1 MITTF
6 TIMRTLFAV
15 LFLSVLQGCV
25 TAQTGNSAKEGAV
38 INVKDHGARGD
49 GRTNDYAAI
58 QRAIAALHSQR
69 GGTLFFPAG
78 IYEVDEVMRQDEKGK
93 NLNGRTHFYFN
104 DLSNFS
110 IKGETGSVISIKG
123 DFRKRTEW
131 EIKGRNFGYS
141 FDYQISFVF
150 KQCKNITIE
159 NLEINGNCDKMTRE
173 SIVVENPSFG
183 FLFGENI
190 TDKVEN
196 VVMRN
201 VYVHHISTD
210 GICWKGSGGGF
221 YAEKLKLTNNGR
233 CALSIVQ
240 GKNMRFVDCDFSE
253 TGITGKYE
261 SHSPNTGVDIENE
274 SFNTIENIY
283 FENCRFARNKNT
295 QFVASGFDGVGAGRT
310 TNVHLNNCYFEENR
324 EIEPVR
330 DRAVMITTDNSSITN
345 STIIGT
351 LNFDVNGC
359 SANGQPDKGVL
370 INECVVKSRGNGIRI
385 NCDFKVRIENCTIE
399 QLPNLDEASCL
410 LPYPF
415 IGGGQHV
422 YIENNTFIYNSS
434 NWRQGHATI
443 LWDLNN
449 FYQGCKSV
457 VNNTLRLKEEPGKPM
472 PKGAVYMIMIDEK
485 FLGKNRITGTDKI
498 VFTKY

>member
-1 MITTF
+1 MSIKHLLVLGL
-6 TIMRTLFAV
+6 LFPGVAV
-15 LFLSVLQGCV
+15 N
-25 TAQTGNSAKEGAV
+25 AQTGNTAKGGTIV
-38 INVKDHGARGD
+38 NVKKFGAKGN
-49 GRTNDYAAI
+49 GKANDYAAI
-58 QRAIAALHSQR
+58 QKAIAELHRIKS
-69 GGTLFFPAG
+69 GVLFFPKG
-78 IYEVDEVMRQDEKGK
+78 VYRVNEVFRQNEKGQV
-93 NLNGRTHFYFN
+93 LNGKSHFYFN
-104 DLSNFS
+104 GLNNIT
-110 IKGETGSVISIKG
+110 IKGEKGTVISIKG
-123 DFRKRTEW
+123 DFRKKTEW
-131 EIKGRNFGYS
+131 EIKDRNFGYS

-173 SIVVENPSFG
+173 KIVVENPSFG
-183 FLFGENI
+183 FLFGEDI

-196 VVMRN
+196 VLMRN
-201 VYVHHISTD
+201 LYIHHVSTD
-210 GICWKGSGGGF
+210 GICWKGGGGGL
-221 YAEKLKLTNNGR
+221 YAENLKLKNNGR

-240 GKNMRFVDCDFSE
+240 GKNMRFVNCEFSE
-253 TGITGKYE
+253 TGVTGKYE

-274 SFNTIENIY
+274 SFNTIENIA
-283 FENCRFARNKNT
+283 FKKCRFVKNKNT

-310 TNVHLNNCYFEENR
+310 TNVHLDSCYFEENR
-324 EIEPVR
+324 DIEPVR

-359 SANGQPDKGVL
+359 SANGQPDKGVFVK
-370 INECVVKSRGNGIRI
+370 NCVIKSKGYGVRL

-399 QLPNLDEASCL
+399 QLPNLDEESCKL
-410 LPYPF
+410 AYPF

-434 NWRQGHATI
+434 NWRQGHATM

-449 FYQGCKSV
+449 LYQGCKSV
-457 VNNTLRLKEEPGKPM
+457 INNTLMLKEEKDKKM
-472 PKGAVYMIMIDEK
+472 PTGAVYMIMIDEK
-485 FLGKNRITGTDKI
+485 FLGKNKISGTDKI

>member
-1 MITTF
+1 MSIKHLLVLGL
-6 TIMRTLFAV
+6 LFPGVAV
-15 LFLSVLQGCV
+15 N
-25 TAQTGNSAKEGAV
+25 AQTGNTAKGGTIV
-38 INVKDHGARGD
+38 NVKKFGAKGN
-49 GRTNDYAAI
+49 GKANDYAAI
-58 QRAIAALHSQR
+58 QKAIAELHRIKS
-69 GGTLFFPAG
+69 GVLFFPKG
-78 IYEVDEVMRQDEKGK
+78 VYRVNEVFRQNEKGQV
-93 NLNGRTHFYFN
+93 LNGKSHFYFN
-104 DLSNFS
+104 GLNNIT
-110 IKGETGSVISIKG
+110 IKGEKGTVISIKG
-123 DFRKRTEW
+123 DFRKKTEW
-131 EIKGRNFGYS
+131 EIKDRNFGYS

-173 SIVVENPSFG
+173 KIVVENPSFG
-183 FLFGENI
+183 FLFGEDI

-196 VVMRN
+196 VLMRN
-201 VYVHHISTD
+201 LYIHHVSTD
-210 GICWKGSGGGF
+210 GICWKGGGGGL
-221 YAEKLKLTNNGR
+221 YAENLKLKNNGR

-240 GKNMRFVDCDFSE
+240 GKNMRFVNCEFSE
-253 TGITGKYE
+253 TGVTGKYE

-274 SFNTIENIY
+274 SFNTIENIA
-283 FENCRFARNKNT
+283 FKKCRFVKNKNT

-310 TNVHLNNCYFEENR
+310 TNVHLDSCYFEENR
-324 EIEPVR
+324 DIEPVR

-359 SANGQPDKGVL
+359 SANGQPDKGV
-370 INECVVKSRGNGIRI
+370 VVKNCVIKSKGYGVRL

-399 QLPNLDEASCL
+399 QLPNLDEESCKL
-410 LPYPF
+410 AYPF

-434 NWRQGHATI
+434 NWRQGHATM

-449 FYQGCKSV
+449 LYQGCKSV
-457 VNNTLRLKEEPGKPM
+457 INNTLMLKEEKDKKM
-472 PKGAVYMIMIDEK
+472 PTGAVYMIMIDEK
-485 FLGKNRITGTDKI
+485 FLGKNKISGTDKI